1 MKKVKT
7 YVGGLLESWD
17 SYKQEEEID
26 LVRERE
32 RGWFDN
38 WCTFMGNVMLAF
50 WACVG
55 RKSLGQ

>member
-17 SYKQEEEID
+17 SYNKEEEID

-32 RGWFDN
+32 RETEVGL
-38 WCTFMGNVMLAF
+38 TIGAHL
-50 WACVG
+50 WAT
-55 RKSLGQ
+55 